1 MRTSASEKE
10 RLSQTNNF
18 ETKAAASAFSTS
30 FHHLRN
36 VVLAETQDFHL
47 RQHLTNQS
55 CRLDPVHPGHDDV
68 HDYDTRSKL

>member
-1 MRTSASEKE
+1 MRTSASGKE
-10 RLSQTNNF
+10 CLSQTNNC
-18 ETKAAASAFSTS
+18 ETKNGGIRF
-30 FHHLRN
+30 FYFVHHLRN

-68 HDYDTRSKL
+68 HDYDIRSKL